1 MAHRSGATSPLRPH
15 PPPPRLALRS
25 TPHPPPSGTS
35 ARPPLGLAPDPQRR
49 LPSHRLGGD
58 GLGRRRARRAALGRA
73 AARVAVQPRQRALV
87 RPGRAA
93 EPNRRCPPPPW
104 TRGGSPRPLTA
115 IRPPPPRP
123 RCTRYAYGAGV
134 AAQKQPYLNTLSSMH
149 TDQHPVLGFVR
160 SCKKLAAAQ
169 RKRDDDAAS
178 AAPGRKPI
186 AGAAP
191 GGGGAP
197 NEN

>member
-1 MAHRSGATSPLRPH
+1 MLRGPEIPRAADPAHAV
-15 PPPPRLALRS
+15 
-25 TPHPPPSGTS
+25 
-35 ARPPLGLAPDPQRR
+35 
-49 LPSHRLGGD
+49 
-58 GLGRRRARRAALGRA
+58 RAALA
-73 AARVAVQPRQRALV
+73 APIGCA
-87 RPGRAA
+87 
-93 EPNRRCPPPPW
+93 
-104 TRGGSPRPLTA
+104 PL
-115 IRPPPPRP
+115 RD
-123 RCTRYAYGAGV
+123 V

>member
-1 MAHRSGATSPLRPH
+1 MDTSWLPSTSLRNP
-15 PPPPRLALRS
+15 
-25 TPHPPPSGTS
+25 TPH
-35 ARPPLGLAPDPQRR
+35 
-49 LPSHRLGGD
+49 
-58 GLGRRRARRAALGRA
+58 RA
-73 AARVAVQPRQRALV
+73 
-87 RPGRAA
+87 
-93 EPNRRCPPPPW
+93 
-104 TRGGSPRPLTA
+104 
-115 IRPPPPRP
+115 RP

-134 AAQKQPYLNTLSSMH
+134 AAQKQPYFNTLSSMH

>member
-1 MAHRSGATSPLRPH
+1 
-15 PPPPRLALRS
+15 
-25 TPHPPPSGTS
+25 
-35 ARPPLGLAPDPQRR
+35 
-49 LPSHRLGGD
+49 
-58 GLGRRRARRAALGRA
+58 
-73 AARVAVQPRQRALV
+73 
-87 RPGRAA
+87 
-93 EPNRRCPPPPW
+93 
-104 TRGGSPRPLTA
+104 
-115 IRPPPPRP
+115 
-123 RCTRYAYGAGV
+123 
-134 AAQKQPYLNTLSSMH
+134 MH

-169 RKRDDDAAS
+169 RKRDGDAAS

>member
-1 MAHRSGATSPLRPH
+1 MGSAAAA
-15 PPPPRLALRS
+15 LAG
-25 TPHPPPSGTS
+25 PPSGGL
-35 ARPPLGLAPDPQRR
+35 PLEWRYSRGSEHLCAP
-49 LPSHRLGGD
+49 
-58 GLGRRRARRAALGRA
+58 AA
-73 AARVAVQPRQRALV
+73 P
-87 RPGRAA
+87 
-93 EPNRRCPPPPW
+93 PNRIGAVPRRHGHAVAPLDL
-104 TRGGSPRPLTA
+104 SPQSDPR
-115 IRPPPPRP
+115 PPRP